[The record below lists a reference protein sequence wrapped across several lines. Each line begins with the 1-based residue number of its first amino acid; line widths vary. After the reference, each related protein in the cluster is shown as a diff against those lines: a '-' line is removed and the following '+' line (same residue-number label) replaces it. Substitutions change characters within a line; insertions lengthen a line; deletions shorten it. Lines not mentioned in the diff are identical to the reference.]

1 MGVSKGAF
9 WDWNVSGLAGR
20 HGGGGAIMGMR
31 PGSRAAAGGHGSA
44 VSFEAPAD
52 VRPAAAAEMYTD
64 DCCI

>member
-9 WDWNVSGLAGR
+9 WDWDVSGLAGR
-20 HGGGGAIMGMR
+20 HGGGGAIMGMW

-44 VSFEAPAD
+44 SFEAPAD
-52 VRPAAAAEMYTD
+52 ARPAAAAGMYAG